1 MNSARGRL
9 TQTDYAALAELR
21 YVIRRF
27 LNFSEA
33 TARAAGVEPQQHQ
46 LLLAIRGLRAA
57 GPPTI
62 GVVAARLQI
71 KHHSAVELV
80 GRAARSGLVRRTRS
94 TRDGREVTLLM
105 TQRGRNLLARLSLA
119 HRAELRSRA
128 PALLVALQAIVAP
141 HPRRARTR

>member
-1 MNSARGRL
+1 MSSVRGRL
-9 TQTDYAALAELR
+9 TQSDYAALAELR

-46 LLLAIRGLRAA
+46 LLLAIQGLHAV

-62 GVVAARLQI
+62 GLVAERLQV

-80 GRAARSGLVRRTRS
+80 GRAAKSGLVRRTRS
-94 TRDGREVTLLM
+94 TRDRREVTLVT

-119 HRAELRSRA
+119 HREELRSDA
-128 PALLVALQAIVAP
+128 PTLLVALQAIVAP
-141 HPRRARTR
+141 HPRRARTP